1 MMRKTQIILIDD
13 LDGSPADR
21 TIQFSLNGSAFEI
34 DLSEANAQRLEKA
47 IAPFIE
53 KASKVTRGVSKG
65 KRPAV
70 DGRSF
75 SQAVRLW
82 AKEQGITV
90 PDRGRVPN
98 EVVAQYNAAH

>member
-1 MMRKTQIILIDD
+1 MMRKTQVILIDD
-13 LDGSPADR
+13 LDGSSADR

-47 IAPFIE
+47 MAPFID
-53 KASKVTRGVSKG
+53 KASKVTRGARKG
-65 KRPAV
+65 QRPAV
-70 DGRSF
+70 EGRSF

-98 EVVAQYNAAH
+98 GVIDQYNAAH

>member
-1 MMRKTQIILIDD
+1 MRKTQIILIDD
-13 LDGSPADR
+13 VDGSPADR

-47 IAPFIE
+47 MAPFVE
-53 KASKVTRGVSKG
+53 KASKVTRAASKG
-65 KRPAV
+65 KRPAAG
-70 DGRSF
+70 GRSF
-75 SQAVRLW
+75 SQSVRLW

-98 EVVAQYNAAH
+98 EVIDQYNAAH